1 MEILERG
8 LNALF
13 VLQIAPPV
21 DPIDFLYPASA
32 ILMGH
37 AQDPFVRPVE
47 VIGDIR
53 YLLVNTIEGVACYP
67 PSSVISTSTSVEQFG
82 QTTLIGSPPSE
93 LIRR

>member
-13 VLQIAPPV
+13 VLQIAPLV
-21 DPIDFLYPASA
+21 NLIDFLYPASA
-32 ILMGH
+32 ILVGH
-37 AQDPFVRPVE
+37 AQDRFIRPVE

-53 YLLVNTIEGVACYP
+53 YLLVDTIEGVASYP

-82 QTTLIGSPPSE
+82 HTTLIGSPPSE